1 MKKMGAILVAMCL
14 AAACF
19 AMAGCGG
26 NSAVDP
32 VGTWELSGGT
42 QADGTEVTAED
53 IEKVKE
59 RSIELGFES
68 GLDFSYTF
76 EKDGSVES
84 SMFGLKSTGTWKAV
98 DATTLDIT
106 IGDQT
111 QQGKIENGTLTLTI
125 EGATY
130 NFTKTS

>member
-53 IEKVKE
+53 IAKMKE
-59 RSIELGFES
+59 RSSELGIES
-68 GLDFSYTF
+68 GVFTYTF
-76 EKDGSVES
+76 EKDGTAVAT
-84 SMFGLKSTGTWKAV
+84 MFGMESTGTWKAV
-98 DATTLDIT
+98 DATTLEIT
-106 IGDQT
+106 FGDQT
-111 QQGKIENGTLTLTI
+111 QQGKIENGTLALTI

-130 NFTKTS
+130 NFTKAS